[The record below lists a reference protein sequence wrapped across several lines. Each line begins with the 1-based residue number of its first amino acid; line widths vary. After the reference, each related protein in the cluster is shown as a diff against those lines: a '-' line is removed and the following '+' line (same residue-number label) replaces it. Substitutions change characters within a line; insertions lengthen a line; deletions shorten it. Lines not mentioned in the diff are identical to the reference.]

1 MRSLVLL
8 ACAVLG
14 SATPGRTVAA
24 TVPAPSAAT
33 SPLPPA
39 AAAPLRGRLAHD
51 STRCLAALRFVRD
64 TQRMSAEVEV
74 DTVDDWRTRQRLEG
88 CRITAAG
95 TTALGVGAEAARFFE
110 RLRAH
115 GWTRTPDSRDAPN
128 ESSLRFRYAG
138 TDCLFNVYEGA
149 RLFTEAEFRVNDA
162 VSPRAGEARYQ
173 ALVQCLPAMDAAPR

>member
-8 ACAVLG
+8 ACVVLG
-14 SATPGRTVAA
+14 SATPGRAVAA
-24 TVPAPSAAT
+24 A
-33 SPLPPA
+33 LPPPSPA
-39 AAAPLRGRLAHD
+39 TAPLALGTTWPHGGRLPAD
-51 STRCLAALRFVRD
+51 TARCQAALRFVRD

-74 DTVDDWRTRQRLEG
+74 DTVDDWRTRQRLDG

-95 TTALGVGAEAARFFE
+95 TTTLGVGAEAVRFFE
-110 RLRAH
+110 RLRTN
-115 GWTRTPDSRDAPN
+115 GWTRTPDPRDAPN

-173 ALVQCLPAMDAAPR
+173 ALVQCVPAMDAAPR